1 MDRLQ
6 NLRDS
11 GVDFIL
17 AHMLD
22 SQRIGH
28 IIKHIHMG
36 PYRVGLEYH
45 SDIPLFRRNK
55 SFATGDEPVTDPD
68 LTCGGRL
75 KTGYHAQYRGFAAA
89 RRAQKRYKFP
99 VTENLIE
106 FFQYQAGTEALC
118 QVFYDNFR
126 HILSFPFRCHCQIE
140 NCPFVRRF
148 STKFSRTTI
157 IRMPN
162 AMAQAMGWLV
172 NVQYS

>member
-1 MDRLQ
+1 M
-6 NLRDS
+6 
-11 GVDFIL
+11 DFIL

-55 SFATGDEPVTDPD
+55 SFAAGDKPVTDPD
-68 LTCGGRL
+68 LTCGRRL

-126 HILSFPFRCHCQIE
+126 HIFSFPFRQCCQIE

-157 IRMPN
+157 IRMPK
-162 AMAQAMGWLV
+162 AMAHAIGWLV